1 MKKLKNTKFYELRIK
16 AGNEYRVVIFAID
29 HLNFSECTQA
39 VCLNGFIKKSNKD
52 YVKEIKEAEKNLD
65 EYLKKQEIMKT
76 MKAKD
81 ILAERYGKKGSE
93 SREKFRDEA
102 YSYYFGEII
111 RNRRKELNMSQE
123 KLAKAVGKKRPYI
136 SRIEN
141 GEDIKI
147 SNLLLVANALDLSIQ
162 LIAR

>member
-1 MKKLKNTKFYELRIK
+1 
-16 AGNEYRVVIFAID
+16 
-29 HLNFSECTQA
+29 
-39 VCLNGFIKKSNKD
+39 
-52 YVKEIKEAEKNLD
+52 
-65 EYLKKQEIMKT
+65 MKT

-81 ILAERYGKKGSE
+81 LLAKRYGEKGTE
-93 SREKFRDEA
+93 SREKFREEA

-111 RNRRKELNMSQE
+111 KNRRKELRMSQE
-123 KLAKAVGKKRPYI
+123 KLAEVVGKKRPYI

-162 LIAR
+162 LTAR